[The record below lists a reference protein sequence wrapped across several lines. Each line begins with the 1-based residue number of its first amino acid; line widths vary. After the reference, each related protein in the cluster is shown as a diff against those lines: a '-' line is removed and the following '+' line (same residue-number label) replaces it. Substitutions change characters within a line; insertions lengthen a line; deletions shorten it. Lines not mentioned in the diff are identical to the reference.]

1 MSEYYFKKTNQY
13 IFMEEN
19 ILKNDLNLVASDIKI
34 IVKEVHI
41 EGRGAILLTGPSSC
55 GKGEIA
61 KSLCKFLSIPKDRHL
76 SMGEI
81 LRITIRKA
89 KEDEVFR
96 RKLDL
101 EYNISNSISIF
112 DINNNKNE
120 VINKAESYKD
130 EIISS
135 LNIKDNFI
143 SQFNWLEFCVTK
155 GLLVPDEW
163 TVNIIDAV
171 FSESEDLKSNIFI
184 LDGYPRTTVAA
195 EKLLETF
202 NKLSIPIIKII
213 HLSITKEQMKIRALS
228 RKRNDDTEESLERR
242 YQFYVDKVQP
252 CIDYLKCFLG
262 YSTVALID
270 AHQPIFNENGTINL
284 EKSIHAV
291 TLSVMKELGLPSFL
305 LDIN

>member
-1 MSEYYFKKTNQY
+1 MR
-13 IFMEEN
+13 
-19 ILKNDLNLVASDIKI
+19 NDLNLVAGDIKI
-34 IVKEVHI
+34 IVKEVHV

-81 LRITIRKA
+81 LRITIKKA
-89 KEDEVFR
+89 KEDEDFR
-96 RKLDL
+96 HKLDL

-112 DINNNKNE
+112 DENNNKVE

-135 LNIKDNFI
+135 FNIKDNFI
-143 SQFNWLEFCVTK
+143 SQFAWLEFCVSK

-171 FSESEDLKSNIFI
+171 FSESENLKNNIFI
-184 LDGYPRTTVAA
+184 LDGYPRTTIAA
-195 EKLLETF
+195 QKLLETF
-202 NKLSIPIIKII
+202 KKLNIPIIKVI

-262 YSTVALID
+262 YSSVALID
-270 AHQPIFNENGTINL
+270 AHQPIFNENSTINI

>member
-1 MSEYYFKKTNQY
+1 
-13 IFMEEN
+13 MEVN
-19 ILKNDLNLVASDIKI
+19 ILKNDLELVASDIKI
-34 IVKEVHI
+34 IVKKVHI
-41 EGRGAILLTGPSSC
+41 EGRGSILLTGPSSC

-81 LRITIRKA
+81 LRITIKKA
-89 KEDEVFR
+89 KEDEGFR
-96 RKLDL
+96 HKLDL

-112 DINNNKNE
+112 DKNNNKDE

-135 LNIKDNFI
+135 LNIKDSFI
-143 SQFNWLEFCVTK
+143 SQFTWLEFCVSK

-171 FSESEDLKSNIFI
+171 FSESEDLKNNIFI
-184 LDGYPRTTVAA
+184 LDGYPRTTIAA
-195 EKLLETF
+195 EKLLDTF
-202 NKLSIPIIKII
+202 KKLNIPIIKVI
-213 HLSITKEQMKIRALS
+213 HLSITKEQMKIRALN

-252 CIDYLKCFLG
+252 CIDYLKYLLD
-262 YSTVALID
+262 YSSVALID
-270 AHQPIFNENGTINL
+270 AHQPIFNENGTINI